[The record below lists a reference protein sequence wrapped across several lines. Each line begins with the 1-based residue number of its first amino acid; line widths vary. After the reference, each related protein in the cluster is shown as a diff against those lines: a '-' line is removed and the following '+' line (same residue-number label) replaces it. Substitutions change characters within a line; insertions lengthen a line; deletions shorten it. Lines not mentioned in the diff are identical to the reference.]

1 MFNFVIGYKGVKYK
15 TEIHSFGHLN
25 YLSKC

>member
-15 TEIHSFGHLN
+15 TEIHSFEHLN